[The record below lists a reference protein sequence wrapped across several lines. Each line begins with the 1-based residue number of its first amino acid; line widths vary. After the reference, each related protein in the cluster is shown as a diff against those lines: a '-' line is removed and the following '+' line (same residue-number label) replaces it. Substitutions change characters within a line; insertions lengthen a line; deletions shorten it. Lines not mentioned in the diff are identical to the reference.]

1 MTTLRTLK
9 ISILIL
15 ALLVAHSTGIA
26 QTAYSPETLKKI
38 KEVENSIS
46 GSLLINDERPVSIAE
61 RMKKYNVQGLSI
73 AVIHNHKIVWAKGYG
88 WADVGEKRPVTPETL
103 FEPGSISKSLNA
115 LGILKLAQDKKLDLY
130 TDINSY
136 LQSWKFPYDSLSNG
150 KVITIAQLLSHSAG
164 LSTHGFPGHEIN
176 GPTPTLIEVLDGKA
190 PAVTP
195 AVRSMFEPGLKFQ
208 YSGGGTSIS
217 QMILTD
223 IVKQP
228 YDKWMDDNILRPIG
242 MTSSTFAQPPAEA
255 RRSECASAYNQ
266 DGSPIAGK
274 FHVYPEQAAAGLWM
288 TPSDLC
294 RYIIAMQ
301 NTYQGKASTVLNSDM
316 IKLHLTPY
324 NNENAAMGTFIDDM
338 NGTKYF
344 QHGAGNDGF
353 CGQFYGSLE
362 GGDGVAIFVNSENGR
377 ILSEVINSVAKAY
390 HWKNFYREPQR
401 KKSITVDEMTIQSYF
416 GIYLY
421 DDSWSAVGKS
431 DSDYHFYTNGTHAKM
446 YFTSQTSFF
455 NEEFPAVKEFMKDKK
470 GNIVGYSR
478 KVDGKDFP
486 KATKVMN
493 PDTVTLPN
501 QTFGEIGWYF
511 IETKQF
517 KDALRYYRRAV
528 ELYPEDLNMH
538 INSAH
543 MYLFTNEYAKAFDIY
558 KAHLNDSVRPGLS
571 WIDLLRGD
579 YTFFKENKY
588 DMTMLDKVFTELQLE
603 KPKGK

>member
-9 ISILIL
+9 IAFLIL
-15 ALLVAHSTGIA
+15 ALLAAHSTGST

-38 KEVENSIS
+38 KDVENSIS

-61 RMKKYNVQGLSI
+61 RMKKYNVHGLSI

-88 WADVGEKRPVTPETL
+88 WADVGEKRPVTPATL

-115 LGILKLAQDKKLDLY
+115 LGLLKLAQDKKLDLY

-136 LQSWKFPYDSLSNG
+136 LQSWKFPYDSLSKG

-176 GPTPTLIEVLDGKA
+176 GPTPTIIDVLDGKA

-217 QMILTD
+217 QLILTD

-255 RRSECASAYNQ
+255 RRKECASAYER
-266 DGSPIAGK
+266 DGTPIAGK

-301 NTYQGKASTVLNSDM
+301 NAYQGKAPTVLNADM

-324 NNENAAMGTFIDDM
+324 NDNEAAMGTFIEDRK
-338 NGTKYF
+338 GSKYF
-344 QHGAGNDGF
+344 QHGAANDGF
-353 CGQFYGSLE
+353 SGQFYGSLE
-362 GGDGVAIFVNSENGR
+362 GGDGVAVFINSNNSKIIR
-377 ILSEVINSVAKAY
+377 EVINSVARVY
-390 HWKNFYREPQR
+390 GWKNFYHAPAR
-401 KKSITVDEMTIQSYF
+401 KKTIAVDDNTLQRYE

-421 DDSWSAVGKS
+421 DDSWAAVGKK
-431 DSDYHFYTNGTHAKM
+431 DKEFHFYTNGTYANM
-446 YFTSQTSFF
+446 YFTSKTSFF
-455 NEEFPAVKEFMKDKK
+455 NEEFPAVKEFIKDKS
-470 GNIVGYSR
+470 GNISGYSR
-478 KVDGKDFP
+478 VVEGKEFP
-486 KATKVMN
+486 QARKLVN

-517 KDALRYYRRAV
+517 KEALRYYRRAV

-558 KAHLNDSVRPGLS
+558 KAHLNDSVHPGLS

-579 YTFFKENKY
+579 YTFFKDNKY